1 MTPGKLPH
9 AKRFNVQKDER
20 GRTPVTEE
28 RGRAREQ
35 DEARD
40 EAQPLNDHP
49 VHPYLSLSLS
59 NPYLSFFFSSILLCT
74 GRREGEG
81 AAGTII
87 RNCFP

>member
-40 EAQPLNDHP
+40 EAQPLNDHS
-49 VHPYLSLSLS
+49 VHPYLSLSLQS
-59 NPYLSFFFSSILLCT
+59 LSFVFLLLHT
-74 GRREGEG
+74 SLYGKKGRGGCRWDHY
-81 AAGTII
+81 
-87 RNCFP
+87 P

>member
-49 VHPYLSLSLS
+49 VHPYLSLSLQS
-59 NPYLSFFFSSILLCT
+59 LSFVFLLLHT
-74 GRREGEG
+74 SLYGKKGKG

>member
-49 VHPYLSLSLS
+49 VHPYLSLSLQS
-59 NPYLSFFFSSILLCT
+59 LSLVFLLLHT
-74 GRREGEG
+74 SLYGRKGGEG
-81 AAGTII
+81 C
-87 RNCFP
+87 RWDHYP

>member
-49 VHPYLSLSLS
+49 VHPYLSLSLQS
-59 NPYLSFFFSSILLCT
+59 LSLVFLLLHT
-74 GRREGEG
+74 SLYGKKGRGGCRWDHY
-81 AAGTII
+81 
-87 RNCFP
+87 P